1 MPVHH
6 HITREPTSAARVR
19 SLAATGAISTTSL
32 WQAVGAV
39 AVNSHQAFAAQE
51 LIVAKNMKDSAT
63 KAAAKAAADLLVV
76 TEAEALAASDKE
88 PKDMSDAELTTAVKF
103 VYVAKPEQPAV
114 CSSIKGKGEKVAF
127 LSGLNPMGPCRRGAP
142 HMCCRGHCR
151 HHCHGRGLGRRSR
164 RHNQQPAACPP
175 LGRSRGGDR
184 RRR

>member
-6 HITREPTSAARVR
+6 HIAREPTSAARVR

-32 WQAVGAV
+32 WQTVGAV
-39 AVNSHQAFAAQE
+39 AVNNHQEFAAQE

-114 CSSIKGKGEKVAF
+114 RSSIKGKGEKVTF
-127 LSGLNPMGPCRRGAP
+127 LSGLNPPWDLLVVEAHLTC
-142 HMCCRGHCR
+142 
-151 HHCHGRGLGRRSR
+151 
-164 RHNQQPAACPP
+164 AAAVTAATTAMVAA
-175 LGRSRGGDR
+175 
-184 RRR
+184 